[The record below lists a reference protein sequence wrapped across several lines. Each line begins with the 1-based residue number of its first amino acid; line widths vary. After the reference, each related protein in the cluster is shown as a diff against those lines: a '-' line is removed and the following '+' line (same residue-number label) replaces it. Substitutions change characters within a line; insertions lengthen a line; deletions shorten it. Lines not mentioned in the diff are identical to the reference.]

1 MSSTTLTLAL
11 HTIATIATLASNI
24 DPLFGQL
31 EQKSFTTQMSGAEEV
46 PPVDTTASG
55 IAQFVLSSVNITY
68 QVNVTD
74 ILGTTAAHVHAGNVG
89 ENGPVLV
96 TLFESDTPIDQQNG
110 VLAKGNISAGDLE
123 GSMQG
128 KQIADLIMAMG
139 DGETYV
145 NIHTQDNP
153 NGEIRGQL

>member
-11 HTIATIATLASNI
+11 ATIATIATVASNI

-46 PPVDTTASG
+46 PPVDTIASG
-55 IAQFVLSSVNITY
+55 IAKFVLSSVNITY

-74 ILGTTAAHVHAGNVG
+74 ILGATAAHIHAGNVG

-96 TLFESDTPIDQQNG
+96 TLFESDTPIVQQNG
-110 VLAKGNISAGDLE
+110 VLAQGNISAGDLE